1 MKKILAIFAVI
12 ALLSSIA
19 IGVSAAEFVPSVSYV
34 PYPGLVVIDEDSE
47 GNKIVGYVTD
57 SSGNVLS
64 TEYHGCILITPV
76 LDAQKGISGLSDA
89 AEKLLVDTYESLTA
103 ENVKLSELHPEL
115 NDIAKKAFG
124 ENATAENLVI
134 RELIDITAVCEDLI
148 KYLEQDGNTITLTFK
163 MVAPQEDFLTVMTLN
178 DGKWEEVEEV
188 KNNTNGTLG
197 VKFDRF
203 CPVLFL
209 TGFPAEDVVT
219 DHNVG
224 LYWLIALCAII
235 LLLAVAVYFLLR
247 RKH

>member
-89 AEKLLVDTYESLTA
+89 AEKLLVDTY
-103 ENVKLSELHPEL
+103 
-115 NDIAKKAFG
+115 D
-124 ENATAENLVI
+124 
-134 RELIDITAVCEDLI
+134 C
-148 KYLEQDGNTITLTFK
+148 
-163 MVAPQEDFLTVMTLN
+163 
-178 DGKWEEVEEV
+178 
-188 KNNTNGTLG
+188 
-197 VKFDRF
+197 
-203 CPVLFL
+203 
-209 TGFPAEDVVT
+209 
-219 DHNVG
+219 
-224 LYWLIALCAII
+224 
-235 LLLAVAVYFLLR
+235 
-247 RKH
+247 

>member
-57 SSGNVLS
+57 SSGNVLI

-103 ENVKLSELHPEL
+103 ENIKLSELHPEL
-115 NDIAKKAFG
+115 NDDS
-124 ENATAENLVI
+124 T
-134 RELIDITAVCEDLI
+134 
-148 KYLEQDGNTITLTFK
+148 
-163 MVAPQEDFLTVMTLN
+163 
-178 DGKWEEVEEV
+178 
-188 KNNTNGTLG
+188 
-197 VKFDRF
+197 
-203 CPVLFL
+203 PV
-209 TGFPAEDVVT
+209 
-219 DHNVG
+219 N
-224 LYWLIALCAII
+224 
-235 LLLAVAVYFLLR
+235 
-247 RKH
+247 